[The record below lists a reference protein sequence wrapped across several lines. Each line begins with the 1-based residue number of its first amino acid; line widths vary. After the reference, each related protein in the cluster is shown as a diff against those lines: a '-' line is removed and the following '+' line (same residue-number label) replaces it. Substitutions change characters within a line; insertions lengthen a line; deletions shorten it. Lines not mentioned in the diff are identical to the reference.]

1 MLFQKKKDGSLR
13 KCIDYH
19 TLNKITIKNKYSI
32 PLIADLFDQFDK
44 VQYFTKLDLW
54 SEYYQMCIAKGD
66 ELKTACITRYRSFE
80 SLVMQFG
87 LTNVPATFCTF
98 IIKILQPFLDYFIV
112 MYLDDIVV
120 YSTTLE
126 EHVEHLRKV
135 LQVLCENELYLKMEK
150 CSFAQQEVEF
160 FDHKIVDKKLMMENS
175 KVKVIFEWES
185 LIKIPELTSFLE
197 LVNYYCRFINGYSA
211 KRHL

>member
-1 MLFQKKKDGSLR
+1 M
-13 KCIDYH
+13 
-19 TLNKITIKNKYSI
+19 
-32 PLIADLFDQFDK
+32 IADLFDQFDK

-54 SEYYQMCIAKGD
+54 SEYYQVCIAKGD
-66 ELKTACITRYRSFE
+66 ELKTACMTRYRSFE

-87 LTNVPATFCTF
+87 LTNVPATFCTL
-98 IIKILQPFLDYFIV
+98 IIKILQPFLDHFIV

-120 YSTTLE
+120 YNTTLE
-126 EHVEHLRKV
+126 KHVQHLRKV
-135 LQVLCENELYLKMEK
+135 LQVLCENELYLKMAK

-160 FDHKIVDKKLMMENS
+160 FGHKIVDKKLMMENS

-185 LIKIPELTSFLE
+185 LTKIPELMSFIE
-197 LVNYYCRFINGYSA
+197 LVNYYYRFINGYSA